1 MKETKIRLNENSEE
15 LKKFKDA
22 VLSKAHAQKTLLGY
36 LSQFVTI
43 DETTLLESGDIKLN
57 AIEVLKAKYSNDFPS
72 YISIDKILE
81 LVDFSMTTFQT
92 LIDKYK
98 FHDIKGYNPTT
109 QSAPIIDFGIY
120 AQSPEEIERYK
131 LAKNM
136 VDALKSADHVITN
149 GLQIRESIS
158 QHIQPIVYNRFNN
171 TFEINVKYI
180 LGK

>member
-22 VLSKAHAQKTLLGY
+22 VLSKAHAQRTLLGY

-72 YISIDKILE
+72 YVSIEKILE
-81 LVDFSMTTFQT
+81 LVDFSLTTFQT

-98 FHDIKGYNPTT
+98 LYEVEGYDPTT
-109 QSAPIIDFGIY
+109 QSAKIPDFGVY
-120 AQSPEEIERYK
+120 AQSSEEIERYN
-131 LAKNM
+131 LSKNM

-149 GLQIRESIS
+149 GLQIRDTFP
-158 QHIQPIVYNRFNN
+158 QHIKCIVYNRIKNE
-171 TFEINVKYI
+171 FEINIKWI

>member
-1 MKETKIRLNENSEE
+1 MKETKIRLNESSEE
-15 LKKFKDA
+15 LKKFQDA
-22 VLSKAHAQKTLLGY
+22 VLSKSHSQRTLLGY

-43 DETTLLESGDIKLN
+43 DETILEGDIKN
-57 AIEVLKAKYSNDFPS
+57 NTIEVLKAKYSNDFPS
-72 YISIDKILE
+72 YVSIEKILE
-81 LVDFSMTTFQT
+81 LVDFSLTTFQT

-98 FHDIKGYNPTT
+98 FHEVEGYDPTT
-109 QSAPIIDFGIY
+109 QSAKIPDFGIY
-120 AQSPEEIERYK
+120 ATSPEEIERYQ

>member
-15 LKKFKDA
+15 LRKFQDA
-22 VLSKAHAQKTLLGY
+22 ILNKAHAQRTLHGY

-43 DETTLLESGDIKLN
+43 DETILEGDIKTN
-57 AIEVLKAKYSNDFPS
+57 AIEVLSAKYENDFPK

-81 LVDFSMTTFQT
+81 LVDFSMTTFQK
-92 LIDKYK
+92 LIDNYK
-98 FHDIKGYNPTT
+98 FHEVEGYDPTT
-109 QSAPIIDFGIY
+109 QSAPIKDFGVY
-120 AQSPEEIERYK
+120 AQSLEEIERYK